1 MRPEYYK
8 TVDELISVEHMSQ
21 EQAISAV
28 IRVGNNMFGMK
39 WKKFDEEDEITI
51 DTVPDKK
58 MNRKM
63 SKVFEAFT
71 ISKIVELMIS
81 EEEKTTVT
89 YHDDGSRSQ

>member
-28 IRVGNNMFGMK
+28 IRVGSSMFGMK

-63 SKVFEAFT
+63 SKVFEDNCD
-71 ISKIVELMIS
+71 IS
-81 EEEKTTVT
+81 
-89 YHDDGSRSQ
+89 